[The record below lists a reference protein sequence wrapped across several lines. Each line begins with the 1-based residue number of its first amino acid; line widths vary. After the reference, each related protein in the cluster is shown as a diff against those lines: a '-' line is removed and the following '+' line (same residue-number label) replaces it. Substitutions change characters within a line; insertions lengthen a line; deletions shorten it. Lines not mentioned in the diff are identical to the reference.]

1 MSTAARIK
9 NGHRARPL
17 QSRWVLLFRRAVLI
31 AAGLLP
37 LALGGCRLQE
47 WAHNGYKVGPNYL
60 RPAVA
65 VSSEWIDYEDDRV
78 STDRPNLATW
88 WTVFND
94 PTIDELVRTALQ
106 QNLDLRGAGARIME
120 ARYRRQIAVGS
131 LFPQQQFLSG
141 SYAAIKQSGSSAF
154 TPPRLWFDNWD
165 NALNVSWELDFW
177 GRYRRSIE
185 SADAILDA
193 SVENFD
199 NVIVLLLAEV
209 CSSYVEYRSF
219 QQRLVYA
226 HNNVTAQEKSLD
238 MAQNRLKEG
247 VATRRDVEQART
259 ILEQTRALIPA
270 FELGKRVAANRLCV
284 LLGGP
289 PRDLESELGEA
300 PIPEAAPEVAVGIP
314 ADLVRRRP
322 DVRQAERELAA
333 QSAQIGIAA
342 SDLYPHITLNGNF
355 GVAAEKFGDLFDSP
369 RSLAG
374 AVGPAFRWDVLNY
387 GRLLANVRVQDARFQ
402 QLAYAYQQTVLDAGR
417 EAEDGITSF
426 LRNQER
432 LKSLTACADAAKNTR
447 EITFKQYSEGAADFT
462 AVFIAE
468 AELAT
473 RQDQMAASQGDVAL
487 SLISLYRA
495 LGGGW
500 EIRLMNPSA
509 TAAGDS
515 DATESRESVP
525 AIATPEQP

>member
-1 MSTAARIK
+1 MSTASRI
-9 NGHRARPL
+9 NNRHRARPL
-17 QSRWVLLFRRAVLI
+17 QPRWALFFQRAVLI

-47 WAHNGYKVGPNYL
+47 WARNGYKVGPNYL

-65 VSSEWIDYEDDRV
+65 VSSEWIDYEDERV

-94 PTIDELVRTALQ
+94 PTIDELVRSALQ
-106 QNLDLRGAGARIME
+106 QNLNLRGAGARIME
-120 ARYRRQIAVGS
+120 ARYRRQIAAGN
-131 LFPQQQFLSG
+131 LFPQQQYLSG
-141 SYAAIKQSGSSAF
+141 SYNAIKESGNGAF
-154 TPPRLWFDNWD
+154 SPQRLWFENWD
-165 NALNVSWELDFW
+165 DALNVSWELDFW

-209 CSSYVEYRSF
+209 SSSYVDYRSF
-219 QQRLVYA
+219 QQRLAYA
-226 HNNVTAQEKSLD
+226 RNNVAAQEKSLKI
-238 MAQNRLKEG
+238 AQDRLNQG
-247 VATRRDVEQART
+247 AATKRDVEQART

-270 FELGKRVAANRLCV
+270 FELGKRIAANRLCV

-289 PRDLESELGEA
+289 PRDLESELGDA

-333 QSAQIGIAA
+333 QSAQIGVAA
-342 SDLYPHITLNGNF
+342 SDLYPHITLNGTI
-355 GVAAEKFGDLFDSP
+355 GVSAEKFGDLFDSP
-369 RSLAG
+369 RSLVG
-374 AVGPAFRWDVLNY
+374 AAGPAFRWDVLNY
-387 GRLLANVRVQDARFQ
+387 GRLLSNVRVQDARFQ

-432 LKSLTACADAAKNTR
+432 LKSLKACADAAQRARN
-447 EITFKQYSEGAADFT
+447 ITFDQYSQGLVDFT

-468 AELAT
+468 AELST

-495 LGGGW
+495 IGGGW

-509 TAAGDS
+509 TAGNDS
-515 DATESRESVP
+515 ATAAERESVP